1 MVCENPFLQSEM
13 YANVRSKVHSVATLS
28 VKTSNASVFD
38 VPLIVENEIY
48 VLGRIDYCE
57 EAHSSLP

>member
-57 EAHSSLP
+57 

>member
-1 MVCENPFLQSEM
+1 M
-13 YANVRSKVHSVATLS
+13 YANVHSKVDGVATLS
-28 VKTSNASVFD
+28 VKTSNACVFD
-38 VPLIVENEIY
+38 VHLIVENEVY